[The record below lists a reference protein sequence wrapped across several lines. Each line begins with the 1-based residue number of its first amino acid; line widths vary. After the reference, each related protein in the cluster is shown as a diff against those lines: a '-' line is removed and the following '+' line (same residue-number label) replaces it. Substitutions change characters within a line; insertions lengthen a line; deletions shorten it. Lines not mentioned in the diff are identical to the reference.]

1 MPNPTSV
8 AEYGDATARRSVA
21 YLCIFP
27 PNSLLLT
34 PYSLLLTPVSSLLMK
49 KALIIDDDPMIA
61 QTVGAAL
68 ASAEFE
74 VIVGRDGTEGLALA
88 ERESPDLVVVD
99 MMMPRRSGFLVI
111 ESLRQAQKFPCRIIM
126 NTANEG
132 VRHQKYAQELGVDA
146 YLHKPFTMDF
156 LLQTVKRIM
165 GKEPED
171 RS

>member
-8 AEYGDATARRSVA
+8 AEYDDATARRSVA
-21 YLCIFP
+21 YLYIFHF
-27 PNSLLLT
+27 
-34 PYSLLLTPVSSLLMK
+34 LLLTPVSSLLMK

-88 ERESPDLVVVD
+88 ERESPDLVIVD

-126 NTANEG
+126 ITANEG

-156 LLQTVKRIM
+156 LLQTVKKIM
-165 GKEPED
+165 GKETED
-171 RS
+171 RR